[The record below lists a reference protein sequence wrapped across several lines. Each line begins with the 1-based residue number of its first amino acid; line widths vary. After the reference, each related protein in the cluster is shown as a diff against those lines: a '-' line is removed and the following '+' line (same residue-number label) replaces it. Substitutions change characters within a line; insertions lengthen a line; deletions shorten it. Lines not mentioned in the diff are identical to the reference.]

1 MSFKKITDT
10 SFKFDENLGKAVV
23 FGQKV
28 DFQAFVSF

>member
-10 SFKFDENLGKAVV
+10 NFKLNENLGKTVV